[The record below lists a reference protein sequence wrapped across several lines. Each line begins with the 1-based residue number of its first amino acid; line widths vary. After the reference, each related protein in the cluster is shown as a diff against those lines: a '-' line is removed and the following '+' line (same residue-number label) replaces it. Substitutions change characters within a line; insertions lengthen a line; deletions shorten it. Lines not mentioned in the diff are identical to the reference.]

1 MPFDGMFLAC
11 VKKELQSELIGARID
26 RIYQPVKRE
35 ISIAL
40 RQPGKNY
47 RLLLSAHPQ
56 MTRVHLTAKEKKNPL
71 VPPPFCMLLR
81 KYWEGGRILEITQN
95 DLERILAIKVQSIDS
110 FGITIT
116 TELIGEFM
124 GKHSNIILVKKE
136 ENGHRK
142 ILGSVIPIHPKINR
156 VRTILPGETY
166 VEPPPQEKFSL
177 PTLEQGYS
185 LFQKRFYEDQKLS
198 LKKVLVSLLQ
208 GTGPLTAERILL
220 QAELT
225 PENLVEETS
234 ASQFASLWE
243 GLLKLAVILKEEKW
257 SPVLIEDA
265 KGEKK
270 ADYCALLLTEKKEKD
285 FSIKAFNSPSKLLDH
300 YYFLL
305 ETEEQLKELRRYLTQ
320 IITKKL
326 VRNKKKSA
334 RLQKELDQAKRADAY
349 KVQGELLNASLHKFG
364 KGESFVILPNYY
376 HPQGEEIKITLNPSL
391 TPSQNAQHYF
401 KKYKKALKARKEV
414 TQRLKDTG
422 REIIYLENILLS
434 LGKAGQAELEEI
446 QTELQEEGYVKYNK
460 DKKGSGSQPSE
471 PLKFI
476 SSDGIPI
483 SVGKNNRQND
493 LLTFKKA
500 GKDTFW
506 FHVKDFAGSHV
517 IVFSANPP
525 SKTIQEASLLAAYY
539 SRGKNSSNVPV
550 DYTKIKNVRKP
561 KGAKPGMVI
570 YDNHRTLYVTP
581 SKERLPSP
589 LKTAKRF

>member
-1 MPFDGMFLAC
+1 MPFDGIFLAC
-11 VKKELQSELIGARID
+11 IKKELQSELIGARID
-26 RIYQPVKRE
+26 RIYQPVKKE
-35 ISIAL
+35 ISITL

-47 RLLLSAHPQ
+47 HLLLSAHPR
-56 MTRVHLTAKEKKNPL
+56 MARVHLTAKEKKNPL

-81 KYWEGGRILEITQN
+81 KYWEGGRILEITQDN
-95 DLERILAIKVQSIDS
+95 LERILVIKVQSIDS

-136 ENGHRK
+136 DNGRLK

-166 VEPPPQEKFSL
+166 IEPPPQEKFSL

-185 LFQKRFYEDQKLS
+185 LFKKRFYEDQKLS

-208 GTGPLTAERILL
+208 GIGPLTAERIIL

-225 PENLVEETS
+225 PESRVEEIS
-234 ASQFASLWE
+234 DSQFTSLWE
-243 GLLKLAVILKEEKW
+243 GLLKLAVILKKEEW
-257 SPVLIEDA
+257 NPVLLKDVTR
-265 KGEKK
+265 EKK
-270 ADYCALLLTEKKEKD
+270 EDYCALLLTEKKKEN
-285 FSIKAFNSPSKLLDH
+285 FFAEEFNSPSQLLDH
-300 YYFLL
+300 YYFSL

-320 IITKKL
+320 IVSKKL
-326 VRNKKKSA
+326 AQNKKKST
-334 RLQKELDQAKRADAY
+334 RLEKELEQAKQADTY
-349 KVQGELLNASLHKFG
+349 KVQGELLNAGLHKFK
-364 KGESFVILPNYY
+364 KGESFVTLPNYY

-401 KKYKKALKARKEV
+401 KKYKKALKARREV
-414 TQRLKDTG
+414 SQRLKDTG
-422 REIIYLENILLS
+422 REVIYLENILLS
-434 LGKAGQAELEEI
+434 LGKANQIELEDI
-446 QTELQEEGYVKYNK
+446 QKELQEEGYVKYS
-460 DKKGSGSQPSE
+460 KGKGGGHSQPSE
-471 PLKFI
+471 PLRFI

-493 LLTFKKA
+493 VLTLKKA

-539 SRGKNSSNVPV
+539 SRGKSSSNVPV

-581 SKERLPSP
+581 AKERLPSP
-589 LKTAKRF
+589 LNTAKRS

>member
-1 MPFDGMFLAC
+1 MPFDGIFLAC
-11 VKKELQSELIGARID
+11 IKKELQSELIGARID
-26 RIYQPVKRE
+26 RIYQPEKKE
-35 ISIAL
+35 ISINL

-47 RLLLSAHPQ
+47 HLLLSAHPR
-56 MTRVHLTAKEKKNPL
+56 MARVHLTAKEKKNPL

-95 DLERILAIKVQSIDS
+95 ELERILAIKVQSIDS

-136 ENGHRK
+136 NSGHRK

-156 VRTILPGETY
+156 VRTILSGETY
-166 VEPPPQEKFSL
+166 IAPPPQEKFFL
-177 PTLEQGYS
+177 LTLEQGYS
-185 LFQKRFYEDQKLS
+185 LFKKRFYEYGKLS

-220 QAELT
+220 QAELA
-225 PENLVEETS
+225 PESRVEEIS
-234 ASQFASLWE
+234 AAQFTSLWE
-243 GLLKLAVILKEEKW
+243 GLLKLAAMIKNEEWSPILIKDAQEEKK
-257 SPVLIEDA
+257 S
-265 KGEKK
+265 
-270 ADYCALLLTEKKEKD
+270 DYCALLLTEKKKKN
-285 FSIKAFNSPSKLLDH
+285 FLIKTFNSPSKLLDH
-300 YYFLL
+300 HYFLL
-305 ETEEQLKELRRYLTQ
+305 EKEEQLKELRCYLTQ
-320 IITKKL
+320 IVSKKL
-326 VRNKKKSA
+326 AQNKKKSA
-334 RLQKELDQAKRADAY
+334 RLEKELKQAKKADAY
-349 KVQGELLNASLHKFG
+349 KVQGELLNAGLHKFG
-364 KGESFVILPNYY
+364 KGENFVILPNYY

-391 TPSQNAQHYF
+391 TPAQNAQHCF

-414 TQRLKDTG
+414 TQRLKDTD
-422 REIIYLENILLS
+422 REAIYLENILLS
-434 LGKAGQAELEEI
+434 LGKANQTELEDI
-446 QTELQEEGYVKYNK
+446 QTELQEEGYIKYNK
-460 DKKGSGSQPSE
+460 DKKGNGSQPSE

-493 LLTFKKA
+493 FLTLKKA

-539 SRGKNSSNVPV
+539 SREKNSSNVPV
-550 DYTKIKNVRKP
+550 DYTKVKNVRKP

-581 SKERLPSP
+581 SKERLPSQVGGG
-589 LKTAKRF
+589 K